1 MVIGQG
7 RDFSILKERKPTHA
21 PWKRSIGA
29 LQPAPEE
36 VDHPTGSHCSSAS
49 LALLR
54 LGGELPVPRLDSLLL
69 QRHRSLHLVVVEIGA
84 LGGDGDQNERLEEK
98 GGEFRFGTNITFPKI
113 DCRLARCC
121 KKNSQLIFCHS
132 GSSTCQVCPL
142 FHCLLLLPTVATT
155 ATVRSFWP
163 PPVLFFL
170 PANDLSVIGLM
181 EEGQTAF
188 HHHRHHHCHYHF
200 VIVFVITIVIINP
213 LGNYYSTSVFPRY
226 RSTFLQYQ
234 RIKGAPE
241 GGGPWPALL
250 LEMWCNLITNCIMWT
265 LYIQSSVVWV
275 KLQCFLLQKCGSFF
289 YTGEYI
295 RHAPVLLGFLF
306 KLYVLQSIGGIG
318 YVLYNVP
325 AAYYIEVFWAHGQ
338 NELSSRSATKE

>member
-1 MVIGQG
+1 MP
-7 RDFSILKERKPTHA
+7 SSPLLKKSTIPLAPTA
-21 PWKRSIGA
+21 P
-29 LQPAPEE
+29 
-36 VDHPTGSHCSSAS
+36 
-49 LALLR
+49 
-54 LGGELPVPRLDSLLL
+54 PRLLLFFDL
-69 QRHRSLHLVVVEIGA
+69 EESFRFLVWIPSFFNVTGLSTWWWWRLELWVEMEIKMKC
-84 LGGDGDQNERLEEK
+84 LEEK

-200 VIVFVITIVIINP
+200 VIVIVIINP
-213 LGNYYSTSVFPRY
+213 LGNY
-226 RSTFLQYQ
+226 
-234 RIKGAPE
+234 
-241 GGGPWPALL
+241 
-250 LEMWCNLITNCIMWT
+250 
-265 LYIQSSVVWV
+265 
-275 KLQCFLLQKCGSFF
+275 
-289 YTGEYI
+289 
-295 RHAPVLLGFLF
+295 
-306 KLYVLQSIGGIG
+306 
-318 YVLYNVP
+318 
-325 AAYYIEVFWAHGQ
+325 
-338 NELSSRSATKE
+338 